1 MICAMVKILLSTT
14 SADEQSGHTSGRT
27 TVVGGCKPI
36 PFPGKFGFW
45 VEVVASTNLLDLTL
59 TNSLLWA

>member
-1 MICAMVKILLSTT
+1 MTHMICAMVKILLSTT

-45 VEVVASTNLLDLTL
+45 VEVEAF
-59 TNSLLWA
+59 A